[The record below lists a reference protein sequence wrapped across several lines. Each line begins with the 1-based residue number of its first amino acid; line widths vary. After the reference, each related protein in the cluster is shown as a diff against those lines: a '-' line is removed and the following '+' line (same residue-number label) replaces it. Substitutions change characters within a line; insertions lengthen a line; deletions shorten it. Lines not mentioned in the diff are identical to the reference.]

1 MQRIATAIKGTAMGL
16 AEVVPGVSGGTIAFI
31 TGIYERLI
39 TSIRSIDRQLLK
51 LITQGKVKEAYAHI
65 DGGFLLNLL
74 LGMIIG
80 IVVGVFGVTHLLDA
94 YPIRVWA
101 FFFSLIAAS
110 SFVVARDIRHF
121 TWKILLFIL
130 GGTLFALWI
139 TSGQPIVQDKTN
151 LLFIFISGILAI
163 SALLLPG
170 LSGSFVLLLL
180 GMYAVVIP
188 ALRDT
193 LSGETSQFSVVI
205 FFALGCIVGVFTLS
219 RVLHWGY
226 VRFRDQVLAILTGFM
241 LGSLNKIWPWQ
252 EVIQTTFDKKGREI
266 VTYSKSVSPQT
277 FSELTQNPVFGNDP
291 AMLSSVIIMCMTFI
305 VVISITLVSKKI

>member
-1 MQRIATAIKGTAMGL
+1 MQRITTAIKGTAMGL

-39 TSIRSIDRQLLK
+39 SSIRRIDRQFLK
-51 LITQGKVKEAYAHI
+51 LILNGKVKDAYAHV
-65 DGGFLLNLL
+65 DGGFLLNLI
-74 LGMIIG
+74 LGMVIG

-121 TWKILLFIL
+121 TWQILLFIL

-139 TSGQPIVQDKTN
+139 TSGQPLVQDKTN
-151 LLFIFISGILAI
+151 LVFIFLSGVLAI

-193 LSGETSQFSVVI
+193 LSGDTNQIPVVV

-219 RVLHWGY
+219 RLLHWGY

-252 EVIQTTFDKKGREI
+252 QVVHTTLDRNDREI

-277 FSELTQNPVFGNDP
+277 FSNLTENPVFGNDP
-291 AMLSSVIIMCMTFI
+291 AMLGTVVIMCVTFI

>member
-1 MQRIATAIKGTAMGL
+1 MQRITTAIKGTAMGL

-39 TSIRSIDRQLLK
+39 ASIRRIDRQFLK
-51 LITQGKVKEAYAHI
+51 LITKGKVKEAYAYI
-65 DGGFLLNLL
+65 DAGFLLNLI
-74 LGMIIG
+74 LGMVIG

-121 TWKILLFIL
+121 TWQILLFIL
-130 GGTLFALWI
+130 GGALFALWI

-151 LLFIFISGILAI
+151 LLFIFVSGILAI

-170 LSGSFVLLLL
+170 LSGSFILLLL

-188 ALRDT
+188 AVRDT
-193 LSGETSQFSVVI
+193 LSGDTNQLSVVV

-226 VRFRDQVLAILTGFM
+226 LRFRDQVLAILTGFM

-252 EVIQTTFDKKGREI
+252 EVIQTTLDRKGREI
-266 VTYSKSVSPQT
+266 VTYSKSVSPKT
-277 FSELTQNPVFGNDP
+277 FSELVENPVFGNDP
-291 AMLSSVIIMCMTFI
+291 AMLSSVVIMCVTFI
-305 VVISITLVSKKI
+305 VVISITLFSKKL

>member
-1 MQRIATAIKGTAMGL
+1 MQRITTAIKGTAMGL

-39 TSIRSIDRQLLK
+39 ASIRRIDRQFLK
-51 LITQGKVKEAYAHI
+51 LITKGKVKEAYAHI
-65 DGGFLLNLL
+65 DAGFLLNLI
-74 LGMIIG
+74 LGMVIG

-121 TWKILLFIL
+121 TWQILLFIL
-130 GGTLFALWI
+130 GGALFALWI

-151 LLFIFISGILAI
+151 LLFIFVSGILAI

-170 LSGSFVLLLL
+170 LSGSFILLLL

-188 ALRDT
+188 AVRDT
-193 LSGETSQFSVVI
+193 LSGDTNQLSVVV

-226 VRFRDQVLAILTGFM
+226 LRFRDQVLAILTGFM

-252 EVIQTTFDKKGREI
+252 EVIQTTKGREI

-277 FSELTQNPVFGNDP
+277 FSELVENPVFGNDP
-291 AMLSSVIIMCMTFI
+291 AMLSSVVIMCVTFI
-305 VVISITLVSKKI
+305 VVISITLFSKKL